1 MPKYLAKKMYISYI
15 FKSLKTLSVLK
26 FGFCFLQQE
35 SAELGEILLS
45 LSYLPTAE
53 RLTVVVMKAK
63 DLRVP
68 VTTPSSGEICSINY
82 TITCIGQRSIVCVY
96 YCSFNARKHGDC
108 FDTKLVVCCHC

>member
-1 MPKYLAKKMYISYI
+1 MYTT
-15 FKSLKTLSVLK
+15 SLT
-26 FGFCFLQQE
+26 FIQPE

-68 VTTPSSGEICSINY
+68 ITTPSSGEMF
-82 TITCIGQRSIVCVY
+82 TLLFLLFVTKITCLLLRY
-96 YCSFNARKHGDC
+96 
-108 FDTKLVVCCHC
+108 KLPTNLINLLLKRFYFITFIKRIRTAY